1 MPVVITNPDGSTREL
16 TKEEF
21 IADLE
26 KAKAES
32 RKKQAEAEHLRKL
45 QEEQAAES
53 ARDNRRV
60 KANPSNWA
68 SRIVNAIIK
77 LMNESN
83 MEYKVNGNSII
94 LRTDEADYEIKVT
107 KKKQRQY

>member
-1 MPVVITNPDGSTREL
+1 MPIVMTNPDGSTREI

-45 QEEQAAES
+45 REEQAAES

-60 KANPSNWA
+60 KAMPGA
-68 SRIVNAIIK
+68 
-77 LMNESN
+77 M
-83 MEYKVNGNSII
+83 
-94 LRTDEADYEIKVT
+94 
-107 KKKQRQY
+107 QRYSVF